1 MCVQDF
7 IDLEIYEYIYKCIP
21 NIDMHGKSLK
31 KGSIVNFLFVGGLQE
46 ISSFSFCNCHDVG
59 PLI

>member
-1 MCVQDF
+1 MNTF
-7 IDLEIYEYIYKCIP
+7 INAYQ